1 MSTPLA
7 YGLGCPLW
15 ALADWEGGLYRAG
28 STSGD
33 YLRQYASVFN
43 AVEGNTTFYATPAA
57 NTVAR
62 WMDQVPEHFRFCF
75 KFPRVVTHDARL
87 RGCEAPA
94 RAFID
99 RLRPL
104 RGQMGPLM
112 IQLPAS
118 FGPASLKV
126 LFDFLQG
133 LPEDFSYAVELRQR
147 RFFDDEIL
155 ADEVDEQLQALGVER
170 IVLDSRPMRSGDA
183 NHPDVLA
190 AEHAKPNLPVRPLAL
205 TSTPIVRLIAHPDA
219 AVTAPWLM
227 HWARIIRDWLNA
239 GRRPM
244 MFMHCPNNAHSPTF
258 ARLFHQALVA
268 VCDEH
273 CRDVGALP
281 AWPGEE
287 AVLGGASAGQLS
299 LL

>member
-1 MSTPLA
+1 MSPILP

-28 STSGD
+28 STPGD

-43 AVEGNTTFYATPAA
+43 AVEGNTTFYATPSAS
-57 NTVAR
+57 TVAR
-62 WMDQVPEHFRFCF
+62 WLAQVPTHFRFCF
-75 KFPRVVTHDARL
+75 KFPRSVTHDARL
-87 RGCEAPA
+87 RACEPA
-94 RAFID
+94 VRAFID

-112 IQLPAS
+112 VQLPAS
-118 FGPASLKV
+118 FGPGSLEV
-126 LFDFLQG
+126 LFEFVQG

-147 RFFDDEIL
+147 RFFDDELL

-170 IVLDSRPMRSGDA
+170 IILDSRPMRSGDG

-190 AEHAKPNLPVRPLAL
+190 AAHAKPNLPVRPIAL
-205 TSTPIVRLIAHPDA
+205 TQTPIVRFIAHPDPT
-219 AVTAPWLM
+219 VTRPWLT
-227 HWARIIRDWLNA
+227 HWARIVRDWLGA
-239 GRRPM
+239 GKRPL

-258 ARLFHQALVA
+258 ARMFHDALVA
-268 VCDEH
+268 VSDENSA
-273 CRDVGALP
+273 DVGTLAP
-281 AWPGEE
+281 WPGEE
-287 AVLGGASAGQLS
+287 IGPTAGQMS